1 MKSVDSTD
9 TSDPLSV
16 LFVTHSFCSL
26 PVSCLQ
32 NSTDLESVIINKG
45 FPGGSVVKN
54 LPAMQEML
62 VGSLGP
68 KDPLEEGMATHSS
81 IIAWRIPWTE
91 EPSEL
96 QSMRSQ
102 IVGRD

>member
-1 MKSVDSTD
+1 MYDFILLPHMKSVDSTD

-16 LFVTHSFCSL
+16 LFVAHSFCSL
-26 PVSCLQ
+26 RVSCLQ
-32 NSTDLESVIINKG
+32 NSIDLESVIINKG

-54 LPAMQEML
+54 LPAIQETL

-81 IIAWRIPWTE
+81 TLAWRIP
-91 EPSEL
+91 
-96 QSMRSQ
+96 
-102 IVGRD
+102 